1 MAVNYMTREGL
12 EKLKAQVAKMKNKD
26 RKDIADEIAEARAK
40 GDLSENAEYH
50 AAKEAQGHLE
60 AKIAQLED
68 ALANARV
75 LEESDVDISKVSV
88 LTTVEIKEVK
98 SGRKMKYTLVSEKAD
113 PAKNESYSYSFTDK
127 KWTLIP
133 EWNMSLALGAG
144 DITSTAED
152 LTQFMDALFN
162 GQLLKKTSV
171 DEMTNNV
178 TWSKY
183 SELQSSTILV
193 IIASL
198 VFAMVIGLVDY
209 LFKNGMQSIYQSFG
223 S

>member
-12 EKLKAQVAKMKNKD
+12 ENLKAQLAKMKNKE

-98 SGRKMKYTLVSEKAD
+98 SGRKMKYTLVSEKEAD
-113 PAKNESYSYSFTDK
+113 LKAGKISVSSPIGQGLLGK
-127 KWTLIP
+127 KKGEKAEIKTPGGLMTFEVLSI
-133 EWNMSLALGAG
+133 SL
-144 DITSTAED
+144 
-152 LTQFMDALFN
+152 
-162 GQLLKKTSV
+162 
-171 DEMTNNV
+171 
-178 TWSKY
+178 
-183 SELQSSTILV
+183 
-193 IIASL
+193 
-198 VFAMVIGLVDY
+198 
-209 LFKNGMQSIYQSFG
+209 
-223 S
+223 